1 MKKDYHYSS
10 HPKPGSQK
18 WEILHWFQHNRGWH
32 SAGESVWKIL
42 IDGVVNNCHDWT
54 IRRRIHELVR
64 VGLLER
70 RVLKDKRI
78 QWRSHDAR

>member
-32 SAGESVWKIL
+32 YPGAATLQMKAWDKVWS
-42 IDGVVNNCHDWT
+42 HDWT